1 MQDKIFL
8 DTNIIIYA
16 FSEDEVEKQSV
27 ALGLLD
33 RQDDNVLIS
42 KQVINELANILL
54 KKFKL
59 SSNQVENAI
68 LELDTIVNIVDF
80 GLSTQIKALHI
91 KDKYNLQFYDSL
103 IIATALENRCTT
115 LYSEDMHHKLLIEN
129 RLKIINPFKWIKK
142 NNIKAEC

>member
-16 FSEDEVEKQSV
+16 FSEDEIEKQSV
-27 ALGLLD
+27 ALSLLE

-42 KQVINELANILL
+42 KQVINELSNILL

-59 SSNQVENAI
+59 SSNQVEDAI
-68 LELDTIVNIVDF
+68 LELDTIVNIADF
-80 GLSTQIKALHI
+80 DLSTQIKALHI

-103 IIATALENRCTT
+103 IIATALENRCTI
-115 LYSEDMHHKLLIEN
+115 LYSEDMHHNFFVEN
-129 RLKIINPFKWIKK
+129 RLKIVNPFK
-142 NNIKAEC
+142 

>member
-8 DTNIIIYA
+8 DTNIVIYA
-16 FSEDEVEKQSV
+16 FSEDEAQKQSI
-27 ALGLLD
+27 AFGLLD
-33 RQDDNVLIS
+33 GEYNNALIS

-80 GLSTQIKALHI
+80 DLSTQIKALHV

-103 IIATALENRCTT
+103 IIATALENRCTI
-115 LYSEDMHHKLLIEN
+115 LYSEDMHNGMLIEN
-129 RLKIINPFKWIKK
+129 RLKIINPFK
-142 NNIKAEC
+142 

>member
-16 FSEDEVEKQSV
+16 FSEDEVKKQSI
-27 ALGLLD
+27 ALELLD
-33 RQDDNVLIS
+33 SHDNNVLIS

-59 SSNQVENAI
+59 SSNQVEDAI

-80 GLSTQIKALHI
+80 NLSTQIKALHI

-103 IIATALENRCTT
+103 IIATALESRCTI
-115 LYSEDMHHKLLIEN
+115 LYSEDMHHDMLIEN
-129 RLKIINPFKWIKK
+129 RLKILNPFK
-142 NNIKAEC
+142 

>member
-16 FSEDEVEKQSV
+16 FSEDETKKQSI
-27 ALGLLD
+27 ALELLES
-33 RQDDNVLIS
+33 QENGVLIS

-54 KKFKL
+54 KKFRL

-80 GLSTQIKALHI
+80 DLSTQIKALHI

-103 IIATALENRCTT
+103 IVATALENRCTT
-115 LYSEDMHHKLLIEN
+115 LYSEDMHHGMLIEN
-129 RLKIINPFKWIKK
+129 RLRIIDPFK
-142 NNIKAEC
+142 

>member
-27 ALGLLD
+27 ALKLLD

-42 KQVINELANILL
+42 KQVINELSNILL

-59 SSNQVENAI
+59 SSNQVEDAI
-68 LELDTIVNIVDF
+68 LELDTIVNIADF

-103 IIATALENRCTT
+103 IIATALENRCTI
-115 LYSEDMHHKLLIEN
+115 LYSEDMHHDLLVEN
-129 RLKIINPFKWIKK
+129 RLKIVNPFK
-142 NNIKAEC
+142 

>member
-27 ALGLLD
+27 TLKLLD

-59 SSNQVENAI
+59 TSNQVEAAI
-68 LELDTIVNIVDF
+68 LELDTIVNIADF
-80 GLSTQIKALHI
+80 NLSTQIKALHI

-103 IIATALENRCTT
+103 IIATALENRCTI
-115 LYSEDMHHKLLIEN
+115 LYTEDMHHDLLIEN
-129 RLKIINPFKWIKK
+129 RLKIVNPFK
-142 NNIKAEC
+142 

>member
-16 FSEDEVEKQSV
+16 FSEDEVDKQSV
-27 ALGLLD
+27 ALKLLD

-59 SSNQVENAI
+59 SSNQVEAAI

-80 GLSTQIKALHI
+80 DLSTQIKALHI

-115 LYSEDMHHKLLIEN
+115 LYSEDMHHDTLIEN
-129 RLKIINPFKWIKK
+129 RLKIINPFK
-142 NNIKAEC
+142 

>member
-59 SSNQVENAI
+59 SSNQVEAAV

-80 GLSTQIKALHI
+80 DLSTQIKALHI

-103 IIATALENRCTT
+103 IIATALENRCTI
-115 LYSEDMHHKLLIEN
+115 LYSEDMHHDLLIEN
-129 RLKIINPFKWIKK
+129 RLKIINPFK
-142 NNIKAEC
+142 

>member
-27 ALGLLD
+27 ALKLLD
-33 RQDDNVLIS
+33 KQDDNVLIS
-42 KQVINELANILL
+42 KQVINELTNIFL

-59 SSNQVENAI
+59 SSNQVEAAI
-68 LELDTIVNIVDF
+68 LELDTIVNIADF
-80 GLSTQIKALHI
+80 DLSTQIKALHI

-103 IIATALENRCTT
+103 IIATALENRCTI
-115 LYSEDMHHKLLIEN
+115 LYTEDMHHDLLIEN
-129 RLKIINPFKWIKK
+129 RLKIVNPFK
-142 NNIKAEC
+142 

>member
-8 DTNIIIYA
+8 DTNIVIYA
-16 FSEDEVEKQSV
+16 FSEDETEKQSI
-27 ALGLLD
+27 AFGLLD
-33 RQDDNVLIS
+33 GEYNNALIS

-59 SSNQVENAI
+59 SSNQVENAV

-80 GLSTQIKALHI
+80 DLSTQIKALHI

-103 IIATALENRCTT
+103 IIATALENKCTT
-115 LYSEDMHHKLLIEN
+115 LYSEDMHHGMLIEN
-129 RLKIINPFKWIKK
+129 RLKIINPFK
-142 NNIKAEC
+142 

>member
-16 FSEDEVEKQSV
+16 FSEDEAKKQSI
-27 ALGLLD
+27 ALELLES
-33 RQDDNVLIS
+33 QENSVLIS

-54 KKFKL
+54 KKFRL
-59 SSNQVENAI
+59 SSNQVEDAI

-80 GLSTQIKALHI
+80 DLSTQIKALHI

-103 IIATALENRCTT
+103 IIATALKNRCTT
-115 LYSEDMHHKLLIEN
+115 LYSEDMHHDMLIEN
-129 RLKIINPFKWIKK
+129 RLRIIDPFK
-142 NNIKAEC
+142 

>member
-1 MQDKIFL
+1 MKPMQDKIFL
-8 DTNIIIYA
+8 DTNIVIYA
-16 FSEDEVEKQSV
+16 FSEDEAQKQSI
-27 ALGLLD
+27 AFGLLD
-33 RQDDNVLIS
+33 GEYNNALIS

-80 GLSTQIKALHI
+80 DLSTQIKALHV

-103 IIATALENRCTT
+103 IIATALENRCTI
-115 LYSEDMHHKLLIEN
+115 LYSEDMHNGMLIEN
-129 RLKIINPFKWIKK
+129 RLKIINPFK
-142 NNIKAEC
+142 

>member
-16 FSEDEVEKQSV
+16 FSEDEAKKQSI
-27 ALGLLD
+27 ALELLES
-33 RQDDNVLIS
+33 QENGVFIS

-54 KKFKL
+54 KKFRL

-80 GLSTQIKALHI
+80 DLSTQIKALHI

-115 LYSEDMHHKLLIEN
+115 LYSEDMHHDMLIEN
-129 RLKIINPFKWIKK
+129 RLRIIDPFK
-142 NNIKAEC
+142 

>member
-8 DTNIIIYA
+8 DTNIVIYA
-16 FSEDEVEKQSV
+16 FSEDEAQKQSI
-27 ALGLLD
+27 AFSLLD
-33 RQDDNVLIS
+33 GEYNNALIS

-80 GLSTQIKALHI
+80 DLSTQIKALHV

-103 IIATALENRCTT
+103 IIATALENKCTT
-115 LYSEDMHHKLLIEN
+115 LYSEDMHNGMLIEN
-129 RLKIINPFKWIKK
+129 RLKIINPFK
-142 NNIKAEC
+142 